1 MSKGINKVQLI
12 GRMGQAPEKRYINN
26 NPVVNFTLATDESYI
41 DKNTGNK
48 VQQSEWHRISAFGK
62 LADIISQYL
71 SKGSRVYIEGKLK
84 TRVWEK
90 DGIKQYTTEIIAN
103 NMVMLDSKQQ
113 QTVANSAPIDAS
125 YYPDNIPF

>member
-12 GRMGQAPEKRYINN
+12 GRLGQAPEKRYINN

-71 SKGSRVYIEGKLK
+71 NKGSRVYIEGKLK

>member
-12 GRMGQAPEKRYINN
+12 GRLGQAPEKRYINN

-125 YYPDNIPF
+125 HYPDDIPF